1 MPPRIVSL
9 AMKLREKQMSDP
21 NYTDPRMAPPPRN
34 ESNREQRLG
43 DLEASNAMWGWI
55 AGGIVLALVLMFVFS
70 NTGTNTN
77 TAAVDNGIPP
87 ASTTNAP
94 PRVPSPANTPASPS
108 TSAQGNSSTTTGSGG
123 SNNQ

>member
-1 MPPRIVSL
+1 MTYQDPDPLRDRNLDPTRSPNLDPSL
-9 AMKLREKQMSDP
+9 DRE
-21 NYTDPRMAPPPRN
+21 Y
-34 ESNREQRLG
+34 G
-43 DLEASNAMWGWI
+43 SNAMWGWI

-87 ASTTNAP
+87 ASTT
-94 PRVPSPANTPASPS
+94 
-108 TSAQGNSSTTTGSGG
+108 TGSGG